1 MMQVMPVRGVPEVS
15 PGDDLP
21 LIIWEALDGSAIA
34 LEDGDIVVITHKVV
48 SKAEGAIV
56 EVDPDDPNSHR
67 PVALE
72 QASAVIRRRG
82 DLVITQTKHGFIC
95 ANSGVDRSNMPPGL
109 VALLPHQPDKSAH
122 SIRRRLEKLAGVR
135 VAVVITDTFGRP
147 WRRGLTDVAIGVSG
161 LPAIVDLRGQPDA
174 RGRPMEVTE
183 VAVADEIASA
193 ADLVMGK
200 ADNVPVAVV
209 RGLAFDQEAGKASN
223 LVRPPSEDLFR

>member
-209 RGLAFDQEAGKASN
+209 RGLAFDQEAGKASD